1 VMVPAISGGNE
12 DANEVKVAEAKVVAR
27 LVDQGT
33 LQRSCSA
40 AGGHGASGRFG

>member
-1 VMVPAISGGNE
+1 MVPTISGGNE
-12 DANEVKVAEAKVVAR
+12 DVNEVKVAEVKVVAR

-40 AGGHGASGRFG
+40 VGGHGALGHFG